1 MFKLVEFEQGE
12 SVEGILSLKSI
23 VTMNS
28 DLPERYS
35 SFIFFTSF
43 LAYSKGLS
51 VIRRSSECLPNLL
64 IFLVVVFLPFL
75 NPC

>member
-12 SVEGILSLKSI
+12 SVDGIFSLKSI

-35 SFIFFTSF
+35 SFIFYFVFGVFQRIIRNKKKFGMFT
-43 LAYSKGLS
+43 
-51 VIRRSSECLPNLL
+51 
-64 IFLVVVFLPFL
+64 
-75 NPC
+75 

>member
-35 SFIFFTSF
+35 SFI
-43 LAYSKGLS
+43 
-51 VIRRSSECLPNLL
+51 
-64 IFLVVVFLPFL
+64 VFLLRF
-75 NPC
+75 